1 MTRPRFAAWAIAA
14 AAVIAASPAHAQAP
28 GAAEDPIAAQRSP
41 APPDP
46 ARFVP
51 GVIAASAGTA
61 LGAGTAWGGYDGA
74 TRTPL
79 TGAAAEV
86 RLGGRVV
93 LGAGVTYAA
102 RDTSEPAAL
111 RPSALA
117 RVQILDQA
125 SHGIDLDLAAA
136 YRQDR
141 FVSEDGL
148 FQATVA
154 LGIHSDTGG
163 VLVNL
168 GYGMDG
174 EGDDQ
179 LGEARVVAFRRLAS
193 TLHVGLDGHVQWLFD
208 SSDPDRDLHSTPS
221 LELTVAPAITYGA
234 GPVTLLVEVG
244 WSGIDRGGF
253 HSGLLALA
261 GAGTAF

>member
-1 MTRPRFAAWAIAA
+1 MTRLQLAAWTIAA
-14 AAVIAASPAHAQAP
+14 VAVAASPAHGQAP
-28 GAAEDPIAAQRSP
+28 GAAEEDPSAARHSTS
-41 APPDP
+41 APDA
-46 ARFVP
+46 ARFLP
-51 GVIAASAGTA
+51 GVIAARTGTA

-79 TGAAAEV
+79 TGAATEV
-86 RLGGRVV
+86 RLGRRVV
-93 LGAGVTYAA
+93 VGAGVTYAA

-125 SHGIDLDLAAA
+125 SHGIDLGVAAA

-148 FQATVA
+148 FQATVS
-154 LGIHSDTGG
+154 LGIRGEAG
-163 VLVNL
+163 VVVVNL
-168 GYGMDG
+168 GYGTDG

-179 LGEARVVAFRRLAS
+179 LGDGRLVAFRRLAS
-193 TLHVGLDGHVQWLFD
+193 GLHAGVDGHVQWLFD
-208 SSDPDRDLHSTPS
+208 SSDPNRSLHSTPT
-221 LELTVAPAITYGA
+221 LDLTVAPAMTYAA
-234 GPVTLLVEVG
+234 GPVTLLAEVG
-244 WSGIDRGGF
+244 WSGVDRGGF

>member
-1 MTRPRFAAWAIAA
+1 VTRSRSIALAIAA
-14 AAVIAASPAHAQAP
+14 TALLAASSAHAEAPGTVEDPTAAVRTLA
-28 GAAEDPIAAQRSP
+28 
-41 APPDP
+41 PDP
-46 ARFVP
+46 ARFLP
-51 GVIAASAGTA
+51 GVLSASAGTA
-61 LGAGTAWGGYDGA
+61 LGAGAAWGGYDGA

-79 TGAAAEV
+79 TGAATEL
-86 RLGGRVV
+86 RLGARIV

-111 RPSALA
+111 RPSVLA
-117 RVQILDQA
+117 RVQVLDQA
-125 SHGIDLDLAAA
+125 SHGIDLAVAAA

-148 FQATVA
+148 FGATVS
-154 LGIHSDTGG
+154 LGVRGDAGG
-163 VLVNL
+163 ILVNL

-179 LGEARVVAFRRLAS
+179 LGEARLVAFRRMARA
-193 TLHVGLDGHVQWLFD
+193 LHVGVDGHVQWLFD
-208 SSDPDRDLHSTPS
+208 SSDANRDLHSTPS
-221 LELTVAPAITYGA
+221 LELTLAPAMTYAA
-234 GPVTLLVEVG
+234 GPVTLLAEVG
-244 WSGIDRGGF
+244 WSGVERGGF

>member
-1 MTRPRFAAWAIAA
+1 MTRARFAAWTVAA
-14 AAVIAASPAHAQAP
+14 AAVLAASPVQAQVP
-28 GAAEDPIAAQRSP
+28 GTVEDPTAALHRP
-41 APPDP
+41 VTPDP
-46 ARFVP
+46 ARFLP
-51 GVIAASAGTA
+51 GVLSASAGTP

-74 TRTPL
+74 TRTPV
-79 TGAAAEV
+79 TGAATEV
-86 RLGGRVV
+86 RLGSRVV

-117 RVQILDQA
+117 RVQVLDQA
-125 SHGIDLDLAAA
+125 SHGIDLAVAAA

-148 FQATVA
+148 FQTTVS
-154 LGIHSDTGG
+154 LGVHGDAGG

-179 LGEARVVAFRRLAS
+179 LGEARLVAFRPLAS
-193 TLHVGLDGHVQWLFD
+193 ALHVGVDGHVQWLFD
-208 SSDPDRDLHSTPS
+208 SSDPHRDLHSTPS
-221 LELTVAPAITYGA
+221 LELTLAPAMTYA
-234 GPVTLLVEVG
+234 VGPVTLLAEVG
-244 WSGIDRGGF
+244 WSGVDRGGF
-253 HSGLLALA
+253 RSGLLALA